1 MVKVIKVDSVET
13 LIKETVPANILLKP
27 ESVQE
32 QIKTLGEPISE
43 STALSYLKEIAQKN
57 KLNKNYIGSGYNPV
71 IVPPVVL
78 RNVLENPSWY
88 TSYTPYQAEISQ
100 GRLESLLNFQTMI
113 TEITGLPFSNASLLD
128 EATSAAEAMYLAY
141 NVNNGKKKTF
151 LISENLFPFIKD
163 TIKSRA
169 HYLGINVVE
178 GVTNLSNDVF
188 GVIVQNPDNN
198 GKVNDYTEFN
208 KQMKEKGI
216 VSIVAADIL
225 SMMITKSPGEMGF
238 DIAVGSAQRFGVPMM
253 NGGPHAGFFAVIDE
267 FKRKVPGR
275 VVGVSRDVHGNPAL
289 RLALQTRE
297 QHIRRDKATSN
308 ICTAQ
313 ALLANMS
320 AFYAIFHGKEGLTN
334 IARRINLYTIG
345 LANQLKADGFKIL
358 NNVDELFDTVS
369 INFKESGI
377 SSDSLKIF
385 EENGINIR
393 FVNDSVISVTINET
407 TTLSD
412 MEDLINLFG
421 KLKGKSYN
429 IENVKFNTEL
439 KSSLRRGN
447 TDFLKQDIFNK
458 YSSETEVL
466 RYIYRL
472 QLKDISLANSMITL
486 GSCTM
491 KMNATSELIPVTWP
505 EFTEIHPFSN
515 RSQMQGYQQMIDEL
529 SDMLRS
535 ITTFDAVSL
544 QPNSGANG
552 EYAGLLAIRRYHDS
566 LGQGHRNICLI
577 PSSAHGTNPA
587 SAAIAGLK
595 VVVVSCD
602 NQGNI
607 NVEDLK
613 KKAEENKD
621 NLSALM
627 ITYPS
632 THGVFEES
640 IVEICEIIHK
650 NGGQVYMDGANMNAQ
665 VLITSPSTIGADV
678 CHLNLHKTFCIPHG
692 GGGPGVGPICVRKH
706 LAPFLPGHFEFNKSS
721 NMNWSLTSAPFGSAG
736 ILSISYM
743 YIKMLGYDLLKATHI
758 AILNANYMM
767 ERLKDAYKILY
778 VGEHGRVAHEF
789 IMDIRDIKKNCGITE
804 EDVAK
809 RLMDYGFHA
818 PTMSFPV
825 PGTLMIEPTESED
838 K

>member
-1 MVKVIKVDSVET
+1 MLKTCKTESLES
-13 LIKETVPANILLKP
+13 LIKETVPSNIVLKK
-27 ESVQE
+27 ESIEDQK
-32 QIKTLGEPISE
+32 KTLGEPISE
-43 STALSYLKEIAQKN
+43 LTALQYLKDIASKN
-57 KLNKNYIGSGYNPV
+57 IVNKNYIGGGYNPV

-78 RNVLENPSWY
+78 RNVLENPAWY

-100 GRLESLLNFQTMI
+100 GRLESLLNYQTMI

-128 EATSAAEAMYLAY
+128 EATAAAEAMYLAY
-141 NVNNGKKKTF
+141 NVSNGKKKTF
-151 LISENLFPFIKD
+151 KISENLFPFIKD
-163 TIKSRA
+163 TIRSRA
-169 HYLGINVVE
+169 HYLGINVEE
-178 GVTNLSNDVF
+178 GVDNISEDVF

-198 GKVNDYTEFN
+198 GKVHDYTEFT
-208 KQMKEKGI
+208 KKMKEKGI
-216 VSIVAADIL
+216 VTIVAADIL

-267 FKRKVPGR
+267 YKRKVPGR
-275 VVGVSRDVHGNPAL
+275 VVGVSKDSHGNPAL

-320 AFYAIFHGKEGLTN
+320 AFFAIFHGKDGLIN
-334 IARRINLYTIG
+334 IAKRVNLYAIA
-345 LANQLKADGFKIL
+345 LASQLKTDGYKLI
-358 NNVDELFDTVS
+358 NNVDEIFDTVS
-369 INFKESGI
+369 INIKESGI
-377 SSDSLKIF
+377 NFESLKIF
-385 EENGINIR
+385 EEKGINIR
-393 FVNDSVISVTINET
+393 FVNDNIISVTINET
-407 TTLSD
+407 TNLSD
-412 MEDLINLFG
+412 LEDLINIFVS
-421 KLKGKSYN
+421 LKKKSYN
-429 IENVKFNTEL
+429 IENIKFTTEL
-439 KSSLRRGN
+439 KNQLRRGN
-447 TDFLKQDIFNK
+447 NDFLKQDIFNK

-466 RYIYRL
+466 RYIYKL
-472 QLKDISLANSMITL
+472 QLKDISLCNSMISL

-515 RSQMQGYQQMIDEL
+515 KSQMKGYQQMIDEL
-529 SDMLRS
+529 TDMLRS

-566 LGQGHRNICLI
+566 LNQGHRNICLI

-595 VVVVSCD
+595 VIVVACD
-602 NQGNI
+602 SQGNI
-607 NVEDLK
+607 NVDDLK
-613 KKAEENKD
+613 QKAEQYKD

-627 ITYPS
+627 VTYPS

-640 IVEICEIIHK
+640 IIEICDTIHK
-650 NGGQVYMDGANMNAQ
+650 YGGQVYMDGANMNAQ

-706 LAPFLPGHFEFNKSS
+706 LAPYVPGHFEFNS
-721 NMNWSLTSAPFGSAG
+721 NIYLTQ
-736 ILSISYM
+736 
-743 YIKMLGYDLLKATHI
+743 KAVI
-758 AILNANYMM
+758 
-767 ERLKDAYKILY
+767 
-778 VGEHGRVAHEF
+778 
-789 IMDIRDIKKNCGITE
+789 
-804 EDVAK
+804 
-809 RLMDYGFHA
+809 
-818 PTMSFPV
+818 
-825 PGTLMIEPTESED
+825 
-838 K
+838 